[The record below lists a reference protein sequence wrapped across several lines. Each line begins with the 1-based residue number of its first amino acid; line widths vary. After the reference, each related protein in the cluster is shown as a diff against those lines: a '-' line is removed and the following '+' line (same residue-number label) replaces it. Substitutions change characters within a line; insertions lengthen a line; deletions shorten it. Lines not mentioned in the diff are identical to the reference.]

1 MIEVQNKHA
10 PADALQAGAYT
21 IGGQKEGVKRIVV
34 LNALPISIVLDA
46 AREQN
51 ERIVDVMLELFDSFQ
66 EFVLRLDEIRDLE
79 GEIACVSY
87 VRHKATKEVISKYIK
102 CEDAKEQNYVYSRY
116 DYIFIVALKAPVR
129 GADVQSVAEDDLA
142 VIELVQIW

>member
-1 MIEVQNKHA
+1 MAEIQTKQA
-10 PADALQAGAYT
+10 PAGAPQVGAT
-21 IGGQKEGVKRIVV
+21 SIGGQKEGVKRIVV
-34 LNALPISIVLDA
+34 LDALPISIVLDE

-66 EFVLRLDEIRDLE
+66 EFASRLNEIREFE
-79 GEIACVSY
+79 GDMLCVSY
-87 VRHKATKEVISKYIK
+87 VRHKATREVLDKYIK
-102 CEDAKEQNYVYSRY
+102 CEDAKEPNYVYNRY

-129 GADVQSVAEDDLA
+129 GVDVQSVAEDDLV